1 MIANL
6 ENLKSA
12 LAACAKAHNA
22 ELCDWS
28 EQDGQIAVK
37 SETVPTVNDVKMI
50 CEAFFGTASV
60 VEVGYGYTNVYLDM
74 APYKESVDEVTLY
87 MALPYGTI
95 I

>member
-6 ENLKSA
+6 ENIKSA

-22 ELCDWS
+22 ELLDLS
-28 EQDGQIAVK
+28 EECRQIAVK

-60 VEVGYGYTNVYLDM
+60 VEVGYGFTNVYLDEV
-74 APYKESVDEVTLY
+74 PFKESVDEVTLY